1 MESSVLRRNEIL
13 QQQHQQQQQQQQQHQ
28 NQQQQ
33 IHNNL
38 PPSSA
43 VDGRS
48 FHDQNGRNRHLANLD
63 GVKNSTAENLA
74 QTEQTEPIHIQ
85 SKTTLNSNR

>member
-1 MESSVLRRNEIL
+1 MLRRNEVL
-13 QQQHQQQQQQQQQHQ
+13 QQHQQQQQQHQ

-43 VDGRS
+43 VNVDGRS
-48 FHDQNGRNRHLANLD
+48 FHEQNGRNRHLVNID
-63 GVKNSTAENLA
+63 GVKNSTAENLT
-74 QTEQTEPIHIQ
+74 QTDQTQPSHIQ

>member
-1 MESSVLRRNEIL
+1 MLRRNEIL
-13 QQQHQQQQQQQQQHQ
+13 QQQHQQQQQQQ

-43 VDGRS
+43 VSVDGRS
-48 FHDQNGRNRHLANLD
+48 FHDQNGRNRHLVSID

-74 QTEQTEPIHIQ
+74 QTDQIQPSHIQ

>member
-1 MESSVLRRNEIL
+1 MLRRNEVL
-13 QQQHQQQQQQQQQHQ
+13 QQQHHQQQQQHL

-43 VDGRS
+43 VNVDGRS
-48 FHDQNGRNRHLANLD
+48 FHDQNGRNRHLVNID
-63 GVKNSTAENLA
+63 GVKNSTAENLT
-74 QTEQTEPIHIQ
+74 QTDQTQPSHIQ
-85 SKTTLNSNR
+85 SKTTLNANR